1 MSCASVPA
9 INEKPSSPPPEK
21 TTARQDQTRQS
32 STGDGAWD
40 GSRIIRMVMVVMLV
54 AGDGEW

>member
-1 MSCASVPA
+1 MIAELSGSLLP
-9 INEKPSSPPPEK
+9 PSPPAEQ
-21 TTARQDQTRQS
+21 TAASQDQPRQS